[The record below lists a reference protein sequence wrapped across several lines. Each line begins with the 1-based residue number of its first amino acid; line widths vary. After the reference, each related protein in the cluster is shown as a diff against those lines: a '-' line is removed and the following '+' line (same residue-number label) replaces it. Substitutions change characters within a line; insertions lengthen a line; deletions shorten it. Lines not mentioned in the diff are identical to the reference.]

1 MDIEERIID
10 YINNE
15 LSIEKRQEVCRLIE
29 SDDMAKSLYEEYKD
43 LMSGIQ
49 EEPLI
54 TPDQEWAASFSES
67 LKNRKVEGSGTE
79 ENEPKETKVVQLQS
93 RSFLTKIAAAA
104 AILIIG
110 ILGYN
115 NINQNKQID
124 EVGQEVYAMR
134 QLLESNLNNSSV
146 SSRIKAVRYS
156 EEVDT
161 QDEDFIRILEKTMR
175 EDESAHVRL
184 AATEALSRW
193 VDIPFVQE
201 SMLSV
206 LQNEE
211 DAHVK
216 ILIIET
222 LSSVKDANV
231 GPHLDNLINDVE
243 SPQYIKDE
251 AHKGIFRL
259 EKNAKVL

>member
-15 LSIEKRQEVCRLIE
+15 LSTEERQEVRRLIE
-29 SDDMAKSLYEEYKD
+29 SDDMAKSLYEEYNN

-49 EEPLI
+49 DEPLI
-54 TPDQEWAASFSES
+54 TPDQEWATAFSES
-67 LKNRKVEGSGTE
+67 LQNRKVEEASSKEVKTE
-79 ENEPKETKVVQLQS
+79 DAKVLQLQS
-93 RSFLTKIAAAA
+93 RSYLSKIAAAA

-115 NINQNKQID
+115 NINHSHQID
-124 EVGQEVYAMR
+124 EVGKEVYAMR
-134 QLLESNLNNSSV
+134 QLLESNLNSSSV

-156 EEVDT
+156 EEVET
-161 QDEDFIRILEKTMR
+161 QDEEFIRILEKTMR

-184 AATEALSRW
+184 AATEALKKW
-193 VDIPFVQE
+193 ADIPFVQE
-201 SMLSV
+201 SLLMA

-216 ILIIET
+216 ILLIET
-222 LSSVKDANV
+222 LSSIKDANV
-231 GPHLDNLINDVE
+231 GPHLDDLINDVE

-251 AHKGIFRL
+251 AYKGIFRL
-259 EKNAKVL
+259 DKNTKVL

>member
-15 LSIEKRQEVCRLIE
+15 LSTEERQEVRRLIE
-29 SDDMAKSLYEEYKD
+29 SDDMAKSLYEEYND

-67 LKNRKVEGSGTE
+67 LKNRKVEQRIE
-79 ENEPKETKVVQLQS
+79 ENEPKETKVVHLQS
-93 RSFLTKIAAAA
+93 RSFITKIAVAA

-110 ILGYN
+110 ILGYS
-115 NINQNKQID
+115 NINQSNQID
-124 EVGQEVYAMR
+124 EVGEEVYAMR

-156 EEVDT
+156 EDVDT

-184 AATEALSRW
+184 AATEALKKW
-193 VDIPFVQE
+193 ADVPFVQE
-201 SMLSV
+201 SLLMA

-216 ILIIET
+216 ILLIET
-222 LSSVKDANV
+222 LSSIKDANV

-259 EKNAKVL
+259 DKNAKIL

>member
-15 LSIEKRQEVCRLIE
+15 LSTEERQEVRRLIE
-29 SDDMAKSLYEEYKD
+29 SDDMAKSLYEEYND

-49 EEPLI
+49 DEPLI

-67 LKNRKVEGSGTE
+67 LKNRTVEESRIE
-79 ENEPKETKVVQLQS
+79 ENELKETKVVQLQS
-93 RSFLTKIAAAA
+93 RSLLVKIAAAA
-104 AILIIG
+104 AILIIS

-115 NINQNKQID
+115 NIYQSNQID

-134 QLLESNLNNSSV
+134 QFLESNLNSSSV

-184 AATEALSRW
+184 AATEALKKW
-193 VDIPFVQE
+193 ADIPFVQE
-201 SMLSV
+201 SLLMA

-216 ILIIET
+216 ILLIET
-222 LSSVKDANV
+222 LSSIKDANV

-259 EKNAKVL
+259 DKNTKVL

>member
-1 MDIEERIID
+1 MDIEEKIID

-15 LSIEKRQEVCRLIE
+15 LSTEERKEVRLLIE
-29 SDDMAKSLYEEYKD
+29 SDDMAKSIYEEYSD

-49 EEPLI
+49 DEPLI
-54 TPDQEWAASFSES
+54 APDQEWATSFSES
-67 LKNRKVEGSGTE
+67 LKSRNVEEQGLE
-79 ENEPKETKVVQLQS
+79 ENEPKGAKVVQLQS
-93 RSFLTKIAAAA
+93 RSILTKVAAAA
-104 AILIIG
+104 AILIIS

-115 NINQNKQID
+115 NINQSIQID

-134 QLLESNLNNSSV
+134 QLLEANLNSSSV

-184 AATEALSRW
+184 AATEALKKW
-193 VDIPFVQE
+193 ADIPFVRE
-201 SMLSV
+201 SLLMA

-216 ILIIET
+216 ILLIET
-222 LSSVKDANV
+222 LSSINDVNV
-231 GPHLDNLINDVE
+231 GPHLDNLINDIE

>member
-1 MDIEERIID
+1 MDIEEKIID

-15 LSIEKRQEVCRLIE
+15 LSTEDRQEVRRLIE
-29 SDDMAKSLYEEYKD
+29 SDDMAKSLYEEYNN

-49 EEPLI
+49 DEPLI
-54 TPDQEWAASFSES
+54 TPDQEWARSFSES
-67 LKNRKVEGSGTE
+67 LKNRKVQEPIIKSPIE
-79 ENEPKETKVVQLQS
+79 EETKIIRLQS
-93 RSFLTKIAAAA
+93 RSVLTKIAAAA

-115 NINQNKQID
+115 NINQGNQID

-134 QLLESNLNNSSV
+134 QLLESNLNSSSV
-146 SSRIKAVRYS
+146 SSRIKAVRYT

-161 QDEDFIRILEKTMR
+161 QDEEFIRILEKTMR
-175 EDESAHVRL
+175 EDKSAHVRL
-184 AATEALSRW
+184 AAAEALKKW
-193 VDIPFVQE
+193 ADIPFVQE
-201 SMLSV
+201 SLLMA

-211 DAHVK
+211 DAHVQ
-216 ILIIET
+216 ILLIET
-222 LSSVKDANV
+222 LSSIKDANV
-231 GPHLDNLINDVE
+231 GPHLDDLINDVE

-259 EKNAKVL
+259 DKNAKIL

>member
-15 LSIEKRQEVCRLIE
+15 LSTEERQEVRRLLE
-29 SDDMAKSLYEEYKD
+29 SDDMAKSLYEEYND

-49 EEPLI
+49 DEPLI

-67 LKNRKVEGSGTE
+67 LKNRKVEQRIE

-93 RSFLTKIAAAA
+93 RSFITKIAVAA

-110 ILGYN
+110 ILGYS
-115 NINQNKQID
+115 NINQSNQID
-124 EVGQEVYAMR
+124 EVGEEVYAMR

-156 EEVDT
+156 EDVET

-184 AATEALSRW
+184 AATEALKKW
-193 VDIPFVQE
+193 ADVPFVQE
-201 SMLSV
+201 SLLMA

-216 ILIIET
+216 ILLIET
-222 LSSVKDANV
+222 LSSIKDANV
-231 GPHLDNLINDVE
+231 GPHLNNLINDVE

-259 EKNAKVL
+259 DKNAKIL